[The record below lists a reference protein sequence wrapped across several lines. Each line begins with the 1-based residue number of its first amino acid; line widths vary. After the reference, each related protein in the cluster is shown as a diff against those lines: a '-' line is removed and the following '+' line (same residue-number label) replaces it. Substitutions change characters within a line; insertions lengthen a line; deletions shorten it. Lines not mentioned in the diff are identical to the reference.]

1 MMELTLKD
9 LTIMIEEMKKNNAEK
24 LHLDISIDSCGYSV
38 ESIDFD
44 IWKNGEF
51 AKTVLTKKDWYA
63 IMAIVNEREVKKYE
77 IYSI

>member
-24 LHLDISIDSCGYSV
+24 LHLDVSIDSCGYSV

-51 AKTVLTKKDWYA
+51 VKTVLTKKD
-63 IMAIVNEREVKKYE
+63 
-77 IYSI
+77 

>member
-24 LHLDISIDSCGYSV
+24 LYLDISIDSYDYSV

-44 IWKNGEF
+44 IWENGEF
-51 AKTVLTKKDWYA
+51 AKTVLTKED
-63 IMAIVNEREVKKYE
+63 
-77 IYSI
+77 

>member
-24 LHLDISIDSCGYSV
+24 LHLDISIDSCDYSV

-44 IWKNGEF
+44 IWENGEF
-51 AKTVLTKKDWYA
+51 AKTVLTKKD
-63 IMAIVNEREVKKYE
+63 
-77 IYSI
+77 

>member
-1 MMELTLKD
+1 MKLTLKD

-24 LHLDISIDSCGYSV
+24 LHLDVNIDSCGYSV

-51 AKTVLTKKDWYA
+51 VKTVLTKKD
-63 IMAIVNEREVKKYE
+63 
-77 IYSI
+77 

>member
-24 LHLDISIDSCGYSV
+24 LYLDISIDSCDYSV

-44 IWKNGEF
+44 IWENGEF
-51 AKTVLTKKDWYA
+51 AKTVLTKKD
-63 IMAIVNEREVKKYE
+63 
-77 IYSI
+77 